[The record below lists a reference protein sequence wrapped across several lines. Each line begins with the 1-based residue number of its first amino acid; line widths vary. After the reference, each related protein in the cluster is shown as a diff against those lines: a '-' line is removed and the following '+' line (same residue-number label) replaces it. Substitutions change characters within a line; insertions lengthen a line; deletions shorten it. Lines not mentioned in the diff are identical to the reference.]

1 MPTVR
6 HTRKRRQRNGS
17 TWFRQDAQNHVEVF
31 PQNRVQVLRPRSEPQ
46 NKPNA
51 PKAAQNRVQTLRPLP
66 GLFPK
71 PCTSVA
77 QTVYKRC
84 GTVYKCCALKAQ
96 KAVATRHL
104 APVPSYRQELQAI
117 SIYNFTPKRGLV
129 RQTHLLVGA
138 PQNLF
143 FIAWSEKQADEKRAE
158 VFNIPIFAT
167 KTARQLKCISV
178 YP

>member
-1 MPTVR
+1 MVSSRRAKPCKSVAPQV
-6 HTRKRRQRNGS
+6 KAPKRQRPNPGKELSPRGS
-17 TWFRQDAQNHVEVF
+17 ARKHVKVF
-31 PQNRVQVLRPRSEPQ
+31 PPKPCTSVAPQVRATKQ
-46 NKPNA
+46 
-51 PKAAQNRVQTLRPLP
+51 AQRTKSR
-66 GLFPK
+66 PK

-84 GTVYKCCALKAQ
+84 GTVYKCCAIKAQ

-117 SIYNFTPKRGLV
+117 TIYYFTQKERLV
-129 RQTHLLVGA
+129 RQTYLLVEA

-178 YP
+178 YI

>member
-17 TWFRQDAQNHVEVF
+17 TWFRQDA
-31 PQNRVQVLRPRSEPQ
+31 QNRVQVLRPRSEPQ

-71 PCTSVA
+71 PCTTVA

-104 APVPSYRQELQAI
+104 APVPAYLQVLQAI
-117 SIYNFTPKRGLV
+117 SIYYFTPKGRLV
-129 RQTHLLVGA
+129 RETYLLVGA

-143 FIAWSEKQADEKRAE
+143 FIAWSGKAGGRKTRGSFRHSHPCHRDS
-158 VFNIPIFAT
+158 
-167 KTARQLKCISV
+167 KTAKQL
-178 YP
+178 

>member
-1 MPTVR
+1 MRVLTKPCRSVPP
-6 HTRKRRQRNGS
+6 
-17 TWFRQDAQNHVEVF
+17 NHVK
-31 PQNRVQVLRPRSEPQ
+31 VLRPRSEPQ

-51 PKAAQNRVQTLRPLP
+51 PKAAQNRVQVLRPLP

-104 APVPSYRQELQAI
+104 APVPYYRQELQAI
-117 SIYNFTPKRGLV
+117 TIYYFTQKRGLV
-129 RQTHLLVGA
+129 RQTYLLVEA